1 MLRNIIINKGQFC
14 NIILVDGELVGTFF
28 TYEDEEDGELMISG
42 EFFSKRYG
50 DYKFELSYTRKKIIG
65 GIEEINLDEY
75 LFNLNLGGTSI
86 LNDIFNFV
94 KDNEMS

>member
-1 MLRNIIINKGQFC
+1 MLRNIVIDKGQFC
-14 NIILVDGELVGTFF
+14 NIILVDGDLVGTFF

-42 EFFSKRYG
+42 EFFSKIYSN
-50 DYKFELSYTRKKIIG
+50 YKFELSYTRKKIIG

-94 KDNEMS
+94 KDNKMS

>member
-50 DYKFELSYTRKKIIG
+50 DYKFELSYTRKKNNRRYRRNKFRRVPIQFESRRNI
-65 GIEEINLDEY
+65 Y
-75 LFNLNLGGTSI
+75 TKWYFQ
-86 LNDIFNFV
+86 FR
-94 KDNEMS
+94 KR